1 MPDMSDLTTKTC
13 VPCEGGV
20 PTLTRTEV
28 DALLVAVPQWR
39 LTHDATRIR
48 RDWKLKNFR
57 DGIRLLNNVG
67 AVAER
72 EQHHPDLHLEG
83 YRKVWIELTT
93 HAIGGL
99 SENDFILAAKIDEI
113 APPPAAAAESA

>member
-1 MPDMSDLTTKTC
+1 MNASQSACELTAKKC
-13 VPCEGGV
+13 LPCEGGV
-20 PTLTRTEV
+20 PKYSRAEAEAQL
-28 DALLVAVPQWR
+28 AAVPGWQ
-39 LTHDATRIR
+39 LTHDGTRIR
-48 RDWKLKNFR
+48 RDWTLNNFR

-83 YRKVWIELTT
+83 YRHVWIEIFT

-99 SENDFILAAKIDEI
+99 SENDFILAAKIDQI
-113 APPPAAAAESA
+113 APPQ